1 MSEEAVQPEVV
12 ETSEGQGQAPYS
24 EYLDRLPEEIR
35 GDVEPIFK
43 DWDSNVTKKFQEA
56 AEFRKQWEPFQDL
69 GLTDVPREELESL
82 IALRELAAESPEDF
96 DRWLV
101 ETASER
107 GLLEQM
113 EQDSMEDPYQTE
125 DPLSEQLNPLQQQLQ
140 ELKEWKESQEYE
152 SRVSEAMKLV
162 EQQVEEAAQKHP
174 DVPQELAE
182 QFLASF
188 AESDP
193 ENAVGLAFEAAE
205 KWMAQIQQG
214 MVQDKLAQP
223 EAAEQGSKADGSPE
237 EIRDFRAASQAALA
251 RLQNQ

>member
-1 MSEEAVQPEVV
+1 MSEEVVQPETV
-12 ETSEGQGQAPYS
+12 ESTEGQGAAPYQ
-24 EYLDRLPEEIR
+24 EYLDRLPEDIR

-69 GLTDVPREELESL
+69 NLTDVPRDELQNL
-82 IALRELAAESPEDF
+82 IALRELAADDPDQFNE
-96 DRWLV
+96 WLIS
-101 ETASER
+101 TALER
-107 GLLEQM
+107 GLLEQQA
-113 EQDSMEDPYQTE
+113 EESDPYE
-125 DPLSEQLNPLQQQLQ
+125 DESDPLEEKLNPLQSELQQ
-140 ELKEWKESQEYE
+140 LKEWKEQQEE
-152 SRVSEAMKLV
+152 EARISEAMKFV
-162 EQQVEEAAQKHP
+162 EQQVEEARQKHP
-174 DVPQELAE
+174 DVDPELAE

-193 ENAVGLAFEAAE
+193 ENAVSLAYEAAE

-214 MVQDKLAQP
+214 VVQGKLSQP

-237 EIRDFRAASQAALA
+237 EIRDFQQASQVALQ

>member
-1 MSEEAVQPEVV
+1 MSEEVVQPEA
-12 ETSEGQGQAPYS
+12 EATEGQGAAPYA
-24 EYLDRLPEEIR
+24 EYLDKLPEEIR

-43 DWDSNVTKKFQEA
+43 EWDSSVTKKFQEA

-69 GLTDVPREELESL
+69 NLSEVPRDELENL
-82 IALRELAAESPEDF
+82 IALRELAADSPEDF

-101 ETASER
+101 ETAMER
-107 GLLEQM
+107 GLLD
-113 EQDSMEDPYQTE
+113 QDSEDPYAME
-125 DPLSEQLNPLQQQLQ
+125 DDSDPLEEKLSPLQSELNQ
-140 ELKEWKESQEYE
+140 LKEWKEAQEYE

-162 EQQVEEAAQKHP
+162 EQQVEEASQKHP

-193 ENAVGLAFEAAE
+193 ENAVSLAFEAAE

-214 MVQDKLAQP
+214 MVQDKLSQP
-223 EAAEQGSKADGSPE
+223 EGAEQGSKADAAPE
-237 EIRDFRAASQAALA
+237 EIRDFATASKAALA
-251 RLQNQ
+251 RLQGS